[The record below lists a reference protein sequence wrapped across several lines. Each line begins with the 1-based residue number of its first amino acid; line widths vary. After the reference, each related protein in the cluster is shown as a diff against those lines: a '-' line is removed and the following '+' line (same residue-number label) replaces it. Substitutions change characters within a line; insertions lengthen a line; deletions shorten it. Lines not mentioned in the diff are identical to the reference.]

1 MSRMPAIDPTAA
13 KLGLRIR
20 AARLWLGLS
29 QIEFARRVG
38 IQTAATVSDWER
50 GLRYPQPAPRAK
62 VMRIVAKAE
71 AEMVAEQDGP
81 AA

>member
-1 MSRMPAIDPTAA
+1 MPAIDPVAA
-13 KLGLRIR
+13 DVGKRIR

-38 IQTAATVSDWER
+38 VQTAATVSDWER
-50 GLRYPQPAPRAK
+50 GVRFPQPGPRAK

-71 AEMVAEQDGP
+71 ADQVEKANGVAG
-81 AA
+81 

>member
-1 MSRMPAIDPTAA
+1 MPAIDPTTAE
-13 KLGLRIR
+13 LGRRIR

-38 IQTAATVSDWER
+38 VQTAATVSDWER
-50 GLRYPQPAPRAK
+50 GIRFPQPGPRAK

-71 AEMVAEQDGP
+71 AEQVTEENG
-81 AA
+81 AAV